1 MVTRRTPLTTALDRH
16 FEKEYFQQPTALPS
30 APSRESY
37 DHSQTTQA
45 RSLSLYTRN
54 IWSTMAENYI
64 VSARKYRPDSF
75 QSIVG
80 QGAMASTLR
89 TAVLQGRLAHAYL
102 FCGPRGVG
110 KTTAARVLAKTI
122 NCMHLSPEGEACNEC
137 ESCRAFNEGRSFNI
151 FELDA
156 ASNNSVEDIRQLTEQ
171 VGMPPALGKY
181 KVYIIDEVHMLSV
194 TAFNAFLKTLEEPPS
209 YAIFILATTEKHKI
223 LPTIL
228 SRCQIYDFKRITV
241 QDITHHLQYVATS
254 EGIEADE
261 TALGLIAE
269 KADGGMRD
277 ALSMFDRIS
286 SFAGGKITYEHAL
299 ESLNVLDYAY
309 FIRAFDLLLAG
320 DYRSLLL
327 LLDELLGKGFEG
339 QTILSGL
346 AAFARDLLVV
356 QHPGTSSL
364 LEKPERV
371 TAEYVALASRCTAP
385 QLFAAIRALVQA
397 DQQYRGATNK
407 RLLIELTLLGLVPVF
422 HSEGELTPTPSSSPK
437 PAVASTPTA
446 SKVATQA
453 SPAPSPQPTSA
464 PSAQPVPQ
472 PQPTPPTP
480 PPPAPTPSPQPPI
493 TPPPTN
499 HSTGQPRQLF
509 GRRRSAQEGTNG
521 AQQREVSET
530 KEESEPFSEQDL
542 QRAYVRFVEQE
553 LSSEQVI
560 CRNILHAELPA
571 LTGEREAE
579 LALPPGNAIRD
590 AVEAVQPQL
599 LTFLRRT
606 LRNSHLTLTLRE
618 KNKREQALIALTPE
632 DRMKKLIEI
641 NPEVQRL
648 KDELQLRLS

>member
-1 MVTRRTPLTTALDRH
+1 
-16 FEKEYFQQPTALPS
+16 
-30 APSRESY
+30 
-37 DHSQTTQA
+37 
-45 RSLSLYTRN
+45 
-54 IWSTMAENYI
+54 MADNYI

-89 TAVLQGRLAHAYL
+89 TAVQQGRLAHAYL

-122 NCMHLSPEGEACNEC
+122 NCQSLTAEGEACNEC

-171 VGMPPALGKY
+171 VTMPPALGKY

-241 QDITHHLQYVATS
+241 GDITHHLQYVAQS
-254 EGIEADE
+254 EGIVADE
-261 TALGLIAE
+261 AALGLIAE

-277 ALSMFDRIS
+277 ALSMFDRIA
-286 SFAGGKITYEHAL
+286 SFAGGQITYEHAL
-299 ESLNVLDYAY
+299 ESLNVLDYSY
-309 FIRAFDLLLAG
+309 FIRTFDDLLTG

-339 QTILSGL
+339 QTILAGL

-356 QHPGTSSL
+356 QHPGTSVL

-371 TAEYVALASRCTAP
+371 TQAYEALAARCTPA

-397 DQQYRGATNK
+397 DQQYRQATNK
-407 RLLIELTLLGLVPVF
+407 RLLIELTLLGLVSTF
-422 HSEGELTPTPSSSPK
+422 HSTGELAAPAPSTAPAGQTQAGATAQTASP
-437 PAVASTPTA
+437 PQASTT
-446 SKVATQA
+446 
-453 SPAPSPQPTSA
+453 PAPSPAPTAQPTPTVQPSSPTPASSTPA
-464 PSAQPVPQ
+464 PVAQPTVPQ
-472 PQPTPPTP
+472 PQPVVTPEPVATP
-480 PPPAPTPSPQPPI
+480 QPAPTPQPVANAPSSEQAAG
-493 TPPPTN
+493 TR
-499 HSTGQPRQLF
+499 RQLF
-509 GRRRSAQEGTNG
+509 GRRRGSSSDTADSEGGT
-521 AQQREVSET
+521 ASPA
-530 KEESEPFSEQDL
+530 EEEHEPFTEEEL

-553 LSSEQVI
+553 LSSEQII
-560 CRNILHAELPA
+560 CRNILHAELPS
-571 LTGEREAE
+571 LQTEGQAE
-579 LALPPGNAIRD
+579 LALPPGNAIRET
-590 AVEAVQPQL
+590 VEAVLPQL
-599 LTFLRRT
+599 QSFLRST
-606 LRNSHLTLTLRE
+606 LHNTQLVLSLRE
-618 KNKREQALIALTPE
+618 KSSEEQSRLALTPE
-632 DRMKKLIEI
+632 DRLKKLIEI
-641 NPEVQRL
+641 NPDVQQL
-648 KDELQLRLS
+648 KERLQLRLS

>member
-1 MVTRRTPLTTALDRH
+1 
-16 FEKEYFQQPTALPS
+16 
-30 APSRESY
+30 
-37 DHSQTTQA
+37 
-45 RSLSLYTRN
+45 
-54 IWSTMAENYI
+54 MADNYI

-89 TAVLQGRLAHAYL
+89 TAVQQGRLAHAYL

-122 NCMHLSPEGEACNEC
+122 NCQSLTAEGEACNEC

-171 VGMPPALGKY
+171 VTMPPALGKY

-241 QDITHHLQYVATS
+241 GDITHHLQYVAQS
-254 EGIEADE
+254 EGIVADE
-261 TALGLIAE
+261 AALGLIAE

-277 ALSMFDRIS
+277 ALSMFDRIA
-286 SFAGGKITYEHAL
+286 SFAGGQITYEHAL
-299 ESLNVLDYAY
+299 ESLNVLDYSY
-309 FIRAFDLLLAG
+309 FIRTFDDLLTG

-339 QTILSGL
+339 QTILAGL

-356 QHPGTSSL
+356 QHPGTSVL

-371 TAEYVALASRCTAP
+371 TQAYEALAARCTPA

-397 DQQYRGATNK
+397 DQQYRQATNK
-407 RLLIELTLLGLVPVF
+407 RLLIELTLLGLVSTF
-422 HSEGELTPTPSSSPK
+422 HSTGELAAPAPSTAPAGQSQAGATAQTASP
-437 PAVASTPTA
+437 PQASTT
-446 SKVATQA
+446 
-453 SPAPSPQPTSA
+453 PAPSPAPTA
-464 PSAQPVPQ
+464 QTTPTAQPSSPTPASSTPAPVAEPTVPQ
-472 PQPTPPTP
+472 PQPVVTPEPVATP
-480 PPPAPTPSPQPPI
+480 QPAPTPQPVANAP
-493 TPPPTN
+493 
-499 HSTGQPRQLF
+499 SSEQAAGARRQLF
-509 GRRRSAQEGTNG
+509 GRRRGSSSGTADSEGGT
-521 AQQREVSET
+521 ASPA
-530 KEESEPFSEQDL
+530 EEEHEPFTEEEL

-553 LSSEQVI
+553 LSSEQII
-560 CRNILHAELPA
+560 CRNILHAELPSLQA
-571 LTGEREAE
+571 EGQAE
-579 LALPPGNAIRD
+579 LALPPGNAIRET
-590 AVEAVQPQL
+590 VEAVLPQL
-599 LTFLRRT
+599 QSFLRST
-606 LRNSHLTLTLRE
+606 LHNTQLVLSLRE
-618 KNKREQALIALTPE
+618 KSSEEQSRLALTPE
-632 DRMKKLIEI
+632 DRLKKLIEI
-641 NPEVQRL
+641 NPDVQQL
-648 KDELQLRLS
+648 KERLQLRLS

>member
-1 MVTRRTPLTTALDRH
+1 
-16 FEKEYFQQPTALPS
+16 
-30 APSRESY
+30 
-37 DHSQTTQA
+37 
-45 RSLSLYTRN
+45 
-54 IWSTMAENYI
+54 MADNYI

-89 TAVLQGRLAHAYL
+89 TAVQQGRLAHAYL

-122 NCMHLSPEGEACNEC
+122 NCQSLTAEGEACNEC

-171 VGMPPALGKY
+171 VTMPPALGKY

-241 QDITHHLQYVATS
+241 GDITHHLQYVAQS
-254 EGIEADE
+254 EGIVADE
-261 TALGLIAE
+261 AALGLIAE

-277 ALSMFDRIS
+277 ALSMFDRIA
-286 SFAGGKITYEHAL
+286 SFAGGQITYEHAL
-299 ESLNVLDYAY
+299 ESLNVLDYSY
-309 FIRAFDLLLAG
+309 FIRTFDDLLTG

-339 QTILSGL
+339 QTILAGL

-356 QHPGTSSL
+356 QHPGTSVL

-371 TAEYVALASRCTAP
+371 TQAYEALAARCTPA

-397 DQQYRGATNK
+397 DQQYRQATNK
-407 RLLIELTLLGLVPVF
+407 RLLIELTLLGLVSTF
-422 HSEGELTPTPSSSPK
+422 HTTGELAAPAPSTAPAGQTQAGATAQTASPPQASTTPA
-437 PAVASTPTA
+437 PAPTPTA
-446 SKVATQA
+446 QTTPTAQPSSPTPA
-453 SPAPSPQPTSA
+453 SSTPAPVAQPT
-464 PSAQPVPQ
+464 VPQ
-472 PQPTPPTP
+472 PQPVVTPEPVAP
-480 PPPAPTPSPQPPI
+480 PQPAPTPQPVANAP
-493 TPPPTN
+493 
-499 HSTGQPRQLF
+499 SSEQAAGARRQLF
-509 GRRRSAQEGTNG
+509 GRRRGSSSDTDDSEGGT
-521 AQQREVSET
+521 ASPA
-530 KEESEPFSEQDL
+530 EEEHEPFTEEEL

-553 LSSEQVI
+553 LSSEQII
-560 CRNILHAELPA
+560 CRNILHAELPS
-571 LTGEREAE
+571 LQTEGQAE
-579 LALPPGNAIRD
+579 LALPPGNAIRET
-590 AVEAVQPQL
+590 VEAVLPQL
-599 LTFLRRT
+599 QSFLRST
-606 LRNSHLTLTLRE
+606 LHNTQLVLSLRE
-618 KNKREQALIALTPE
+618 KSSEEQSRLALTPE
-632 DRMKKLIEI
+632 DRLKKLIEI
-641 NPEVQRL
+641 NPDVQQL
-648 KDELQLRLS
+648 KERLQLRLS

>member
-1 MVTRRTPLTTALDRH
+1 
-16 FEKEYFQQPTALPS
+16 
-30 APSRESY
+30 
-37 DHSQTTQA
+37 
-45 RSLSLYTRN
+45 
-54 IWSTMAENYI
+54 MADNYI

-89 TAVLQGRLAHAYL
+89 TAVQQGRLAHAYL

-122 NCMHLSPEGEACNEC
+122 NCQSLTAEGEACNEC

-171 VGMPPALGKY
+171 VTMPPALGKY

-241 QDITHHLQYVATS
+241 GDITHHLQYVAQS
-254 EGIEADE
+254 EGIVADE
-261 TALGLIAE
+261 AALGLIAE

-277 ALSMFDRIS
+277 ALSMFDRIA
-286 SFAGGKITYEHAL
+286 SFAGGQITYEHAL
-299 ESLNVLDYAY
+299 ESLNVLDYSY
-309 FIRAFDLLLAG
+309 FIRTFDDLLTG

-339 QTILSGL
+339 QTILAGL

-356 QHPGTSSL
+356 QHPGTSVL

-371 TAEYVALASRCTAP
+371 TQAYEALAARCTPA

-397 DQQYRGATNK
+397 DQQYRQATNK
-407 RLLIELTLLGLVPVF
+407 RLLIELTLLGLVSTF
-422 HSEGELTPTPSSSPK
+422 HTTGELAAPAPSTAPAGQTQAGATAQTASP
-437 PAVASTPTA
+437 PQASTT
-446 SKVATQA
+446 
-453 SPAPSPQPTSA
+453 PAPSPAPTAQTTPTAQPSSPTPASSTPAPVAQPT
-464 PSAQPVPQ
+464 VPQ
-472 PQPTPPTP
+472 PQPVVTPEPVVP
-480 PPPAPTPSPQPPI
+480 PQPAPTPQPVANAP
-493 TPPPTN
+493 
-499 HSTGQPRQLF
+499 SSEQAAGARRQLF
-509 GRRRSAQEGTNG
+509 GRRRGSSSDTADSEGGT
-521 AQQREVSET
+521 ASPA
-530 KEESEPFSEQDL
+530 EEEHEPFTEEEL

-553 LSSEQVI
+553 LSSEQII
-560 CRNILHAELPA
+560 CRNILHAELPS
-571 LTGEREAE
+571 LQTEGQAE
-579 LALPPGNAIRD
+579 LALPPGNAIRET
-590 AVEAVQPQL
+590 VEAVLPQL
-599 LTFLRRT
+599 QSFLRST
-606 LRNSHLTLTLRE
+606 LHNTQLVLSLRE
-618 KNKREQALIALTPE
+618 KSSEEQSRLALTPE
-632 DRMKKLIEI
+632 DRLKKLIEI
-641 NPEVQRL
+641 NPDVQQL
-648 KDELQLRLS
+648 KERLQLRLS

>member
-1 MVTRRTPLTTALDRH
+1 
-16 FEKEYFQQPTALPS
+16 
-30 APSRESY
+30 
-37 DHSQTTQA
+37 
-45 RSLSLYTRN
+45 
-54 IWSTMAENYI
+54 MADNYI

-89 TAVLQGRLAHAYL
+89 TAVQQGRLAHAYL

-122 NCMHLSPEGEACNEC
+122 NCQSLTAEGEACNEC

-171 VGMPPALGKY
+171 VTMPPALGKY

-241 QDITHHLQYVATS
+241 GDITHHLQYVAQS
-254 EGIEADE
+254 EGIVADE
-261 TALGLIAE
+261 AALGLIAE

-277 ALSMFDRIS
+277 ALSMFDRIA
-286 SFAGGKITYEHAL
+286 SFAGGQITYEHAL
-299 ESLNVLDYAY
+299 ESLNVLDYSY
-309 FIRAFDLLLAG
+309 FIRTFDDLLTG

-339 QTILSGL
+339 QTILAGL

-356 QHPGTSSL
+356 QHPGTSVL

-371 TAEYVALASRCTAP
+371 TQAYEALAARCTPA

-397 DQQYRGATNK
+397 DQQYRQATNK
-407 RLLIELTLLGLVPVF
+407 RLLIELTLLGLVSTF
-422 HSEGELTPTPSSSPK
+422 HTTGELAAPTPSTAPAGQTQAGATAQTASPPQASTT
-437 PAVASTPTA
+437 PAPSVAPTAQTTPTA
-446 SKVATQA
+446 QPSSPTPA
-453 SPAPSPQPTSA
+453 SSTPAPVAQPT
-464 PSAQPVPQ
+464 VPQ
-472 PQPTPPTP
+472 PQPVVTPEPVATP
-480 PPPAPTPSPQPPI
+480 QPAPTPQPVANAPSSEQAAG
-493 TPPPTN
+493 TR
-499 HSTGQPRQLF
+499 RQLF
-509 GRRRSAQEGTNG
+509 GRRRGSSSDTADSEGGT
-521 AQQREVSET
+521 ASPA
-530 KEESEPFSEQDL
+530 EEEHEPFTEEEL

-553 LSSEQVI
+553 LSSEQII
-560 CRNILHAELPA
+560 CRNILHAELPSLQA
-571 LTGEREAE
+571 EGQAE
-579 LALPPGNAIRD
+579 LALPPGNAIRET
-590 AVEAVQPQL
+590 VEAVLPQL
-599 LTFLRRT
+599 QSFLRST
-606 LRNSHLTLTLRE
+606 LHNTQLVLSLRE
-618 KNKREQALIALTPE
+618 KSSEEQSRLALTPE
-632 DRMKKLIEI
+632 DRLKKLIEI
-641 NPEVQRL
+641 NPDVQQL
-648 KDELQLRLS
+648 KERLQLRLS

>member
-1 MVTRRTPLTTALDRH
+1 
-16 FEKEYFQQPTALPS
+16 
-30 APSRESY
+30 
-37 DHSQTTQA
+37 
-45 RSLSLYTRN
+45 
-54 IWSTMAENYI
+54 MADNYI

-89 TAVLQGRLAHAYL
+89 TAVQQGRLAHAYL

-122 NCMHLSPEGEACNEC
+122 NCLNLTSEGEACNEC

-171 VGMPPALGKY
+171 VTMPPALGKY

-241 QDITHHLQYVATS
+241 GDITHHLQYVAQS
-254 EGIEADE
+254 EGIVADE
-261 TALGLIAE
+261 AALGLIAE

-277 ALSMFDRIS
+277 ALSMFDRIA
-286 SFAGGKITYEHAL
+286 SFAGGQITYEHAL
-299 ESLNVLDYAY
+299 ESLNVLDYSY
-309 FIRAFDLLLAG
+309 FIRTFDHLLTG

-339 QTILSGL
+339 QTILAGL

-356 QHPGTSSL
+356 QHPGTSVL

-371 TAEYVALASRCTAP
+371 TQAYEALATRCTPA

-397 DQQYRGATNK
+397 DQQYRQATNK
-407 RLLIELTLLGLVPVF
+407 RLLIELTLLGLVSTF
-422 HSEGELTPTPSSSPK
+422 HTAGELATPPPSTASPAQPQAGASAQATPSPQASPTPTPTTA
-437 PAVASTPTA
+437 PAP
-446 SKVATQA
+446 QPA
-453 SPAPSPQPTSA
+453 SPTQPTSA
-464 PSAQPVPQ
+464 PSPTPAPQPVAS
-472 PQPTPPTP
+472 PQPTPQPV
-480 PPPAPTPSPQPPI
+480 ASPQPVAQPAPQPVASPQPAPQPI
-493 TPPPTN
+493 AQPVTSTP
-499 HSTGQPRQLF
+499 SSEQATGGRRQLF
-509 GRRRSAQEGTNG
+509 GRRRTGTG
-521 AQQREVSET
+521 EASEAGQSESPV
-530 KEESEPFSEQDL
+530 EEEHEPFTEEEL

-553 LSSEQVI
+553 LSSEQII
-560 CRNILHAELPA
+560 CRNILHAELPT
-571 LTGEREAE
+571 LQTEGQAE
-579 LALPPGNAIRD
+579 LALPPGNAIRET
-590 AVEAVQPQL
+590 VEAVLPQL
-599 LTFLRRT
+599 QSFLRRT
-606 LRNSHLTLTLRE
+606 LHNTRLVLSLRE
-618 KNKREQALIALTPE
+618 KSTEEQSRLALTPE
-632 DRMKKLIEI
+632 DRLKKLIEI
-641 NPEVQRL
+641 NPDVQQL
-648 KDELQLRLS
+648 KEQLQLRLS

>member
-1 MVTRRTPLTTALDRH
+1 
-16 FEKEYFQQPTALPS
+16 
-30 APSRESY
+30 
-37 DHSQTTQA
+37 
-45 RSLSLYTRN
+45 
-54 IWSTMAENYI
+54 MADNYI

-89 TAVLQGRLAHAYL
+89 TAVQQGRLAHAYL

-122 NCMHLSPEGEACNEC
+122 NCQSLTAEGEACNEC

-171 VGMPPALGKY
+171 VTMPPALGKY

-241 QDITHHLQYVATS
+241 GDITHHLQYVAQS
-254 EGIEADE
+254 EGIVADE
-261 TALGLIAE
+261 AALGLIAE

-277 ALSMFDRIS
+277 ALSMFDRIA
-286 SFAGGKITYEHAL
+286 SFAGGQITYEHAL
-299 ESLNVLDYAY
+299 ESLNVLDYSY
-309 FIRAFDLLLAG
+309 FIRTFDDLLTG

-339 QTILSGL
+339 QTILAGL

-356 QHPGTSSL
+356 QHPGTSVL

-371 TAEYVALASRCTAP
+371 TQAYEALAARCTPA

-397 DQQYRGATNK
+397 DQQYRQATNK
-407 RLLIELTLLGLVPVF
+407 RLLIELTLLGLVSTF
-422 HSEGELTPTPSSSPK
+422 HTAGELATPPPSTASPVQPQAGASAQATPS
-437 PAVASTPTA
+437 
-446 SKVATQA
+446 TQA
-453 SPAPSPQPTSA
+453 SPPPTPTTA
-464 PSAQPVPQ
+464 PQ
-472 PQPTPPTP
+472 PQPASPPQPASAPSPTP
-480 PPPAPTPSPQPPI
+480 APQPVASPQPVAQPMTS
-493 TPPPTN
+493 TP
-499 HSTGQPRQLF
+499 SSEQAAGGRRQLF
-509 GRRRSAQEGTNG
+509 GRRRTG
-521 AQQREVSET
+521 AGEASEAGQSESPA
-530 KEESEPFSEQDL
+530 EEEHEPFTEEEL

-553 LSSEQVI
+553 LSSEQII
-560 CRNILHAELPA
+560 CRNILHAELPS
-571 LTGEREAE
+571 LQTEGQAE
-579 LALPPGNAIRD
+579 LALPPGNAIRET
-590 AVEAVQPQL
+590 VEAVLPQL
-599 LTFLRRT
+599 QSFLRST
-606 LRNSHLTLTLRE
+606 LHNTQLVLSLRE
-618 KNKREQALIALTPE
+618 KSSEEQSRLALTPE
-632 DRMKKLIEI
+632 DRLKKLIEI
-641 NPEVQRL
+641 NPDVQQL
-648 KDELQLRLS
+648 KERLQLRLS

>member
-1 MVTRRTPLTTALDRH
+1 
-16 FEKEYFQQPTALPS
+16 
-30 APSRESY
+30 
-37 DHSQTTQA
+37 
-45 RSLSLYTRN
+45 
-54 IWSTMAENYI
+54 MADNYI

-89 TAVLQGRLAHAYL
+89 TAVQQGRLAHAYL

-122 NCMHLSPEGEACNEC
+122 NCQSLTAEGEACNEC

-171 VGMPPALGKY
+171 VTMPPALGKY

-241 QDITHHLQYVATS
+241 GDITHHLQYVAQS
-254 EGIEADE
+254 EGIVADE
-261 TALGLIAE
+261 AALGLIAE

-277 ALSMFDRIS
+277 ALSMFDRIA
-286 SFAGGKITYEHAL
+286 SFAGGQITYEHAL
-299 ESLNVLDYAY
+299 ESLNVLDYSY
-309 FIRAFDLLLAG
+309 FIRTFDDLLTG

-339 QTILSGL
+339 QTILAGL

-356 QHPGTSSL
+356 QHPGTSVL

-371 TAEYVALASRCTAP
+371 TQAYEALAVRCTPA

-397 DQQYRGATNK
+397 DQQYRQATNK
-407 RLLIELTLLGLVPVF
+407 RLLIELTLLGLVSTF
-422 HSEGELTPTPSSSPK
+422 HTTGELAAPAPSTAPAGQTQAGATAQTASP
-437 PAVASTPTA
+437 PQASTA
-446 SKVATQA
+446 
-453 SPAPSPQPTSA
+453 PAPSPVPTAQPT
-464 PSAQPVPQ
+464 PTAQPSSPTPASSTPAPVAEPTVPQ
-472 PQPTPPTP
+472 PQPVVTPEPVATP
-480 PPPAPTPSPQPPI
+480 QPAPTPQPVAN
-493 TPPPTN
+493 TP
-499 HSTGQPRQLF
+499 SSEQAAGARRQLF
-509 GRRRSAQEGTNG
+509 GRRRGSSSDTADSEGGT
-521 AQQREVSET
+521 ASPA
-530 KEESEPFSEQDL
+530 EEEHEPFTEEEL

-553 LSSEQVI
+553 LSSEQII
-560 CRNILHAELPA
+560 CRNILHAELPS
-571 LTGEREAE
+571 LQTEGQAE
-579 LALPPGNAIRD
+579 LALPPGNAIRET
-590 AVEAVQPQL
+590 VEAVLPQL
-599 LTFLRRT
+599 QSFLRST
-606 LRNSHLTLTLRE
+606 LHNTQLVLSLRE
-618 KNKREQALIALTPE
+618 KSSEEQSRLALTPE
-632 DRMKKLIEI
+632 DRLKKLIEI
-641 NPEVQRL
+641 NPYVQQL
-648 KDELQLRLS
+648 KERLQLRLS

>member
-1 MVTRRTPLTTALDRH
+1 
-16 FEKEYFQQPTALPS
+16 
-30 APSRESY
+30 
-37 DHSQTTQA
+37 
-45 RSLSLYTRN
+45 
-54 IWSTMAENYI
+54 MADNYI

-89 TAVLQGRLAHAYL
+89 TAVQQGRLAHAYL

-122 NCMHLSPEGEACNEC
+122 NCQSLTAEGEACNEC

-171 VGMPPALGKY
+171 VTMPPALGKY

-241 QDITHHLQYVATS
+241 GDITHHLQYVAQS
-254 EGIEADE
+254 EGIVADE
-261 TALGLIAE
+261 AALGLIAE

-277 ALSMFDRIS
+277 ALSMFDRIA
-286 SFAGGKITYEHAL
+286 SFAGGQITYEHAL
-299 ESLNVLDYAY
+299 ESLNVLDYSY
-309 FIRAFDLLLAG
+309 FIRTFDDLLTG

-339 QTILSGL
+339 QTILAGL

-356 QHPGTSSL
+356 QHPGTSVL

-371 TAEYVALASRCTAP
+371 TQAYEALAARCTPA

-397 DQQYRGATNK
+397 DQQYRQATNK
-407 RLLIELTLLGLVPVF
+407 RLLIELTLLGLVSTF
-422 HSEGELTPTPSSSPK
+422 HTTGELAAPAPSTAPAGQTQAGATAQTASP
-437 PAVASTPTA
+437 PQASTA
-446 SKVATQA
+446 
-453 SPAPSPQPTSA
+453 PAPSPAPTAQPTRT
-464 PSAQPVPQ
+464 AQPSSPTPAGSTPAPVAEPTVPQ
-472 PQPTPPTP
+472 PQPIVTPEPVAP
-480 PPPAPTPSPQPPI
+480 PQPAPTPQPVANASSSEQAAG
-493 TPPPTN
+493 TR
-499 HSTGQPRQLF
+499 RQLF
-509 GRRRSAQEGTNG
+509 GRRRGSSSDTADSEGGTTSP
-521 AQQREVSET
+521 A
-530 KEESEPFSEQDL
+530 EEEHEPFTEEEL

-553 LSSEQVI
+553 LSSEQII
-560 CRNILHAELPA
+560 CRNILHAELPT
-571 LTGEREAE
+571 LQTEGQAE
-579 LALPPGNAIRD
+579 LALPPGNAIRET
-590 AVEAVQPQL
+590 VEAVLPQL
-599 LTFLRRT
+599 QSFLRST
-606 LRNSHLTLTLRE
+606 LHNTQLVLSLRE
-618 KNKREQALIALTPE
+618 KSSEEQSRLALTPE
-632 DRMKKLIEI
+632 DRLKKLIEI
-641 NPEVQRL
+641 NPDVQQL
-648 KDELQLRLS
+648 KERLQLRLS

>member
-1 MVTRRTPLTTALDRH
+1 
-16 FEKEYFQQPTALPS
+16 
-30 APSRESY
+30 
-37 DHSQTTQA
+37 
-45 RSLSLYTRN
+45 
-54 IWSTMAENYI
+54 MADNYI

-89 TAVLQGRLAHAYL
+89 TAVQQGRLAHAYL

-122 NCMHLSPEGEACNEC
+122 NCLNLTPEGEACNEC

-171 VGMPPALGKY
+171 VTMPPALGKY

-241 QDITHHLQYVATS
+241 GDITHHLQYVAQS
-254 EGIEADE
+254 EGIVADE
-261 TALGLIAE
+261 ATLGLIAE

-277 ALSMFDRIS
+277 ALSMFDRIA
-286 SFAGGKITYEHAL
+286 SFAGGQITYEHAL
-299 ESLNVLDYAY
+299 ESLNVLDYSY
-309 FIRAFDLLLAG
+309 FIRTFDHLLTG

-339 QTILSGL
+339 QTILAGL

-356 QHPGTSSL
+356 QHPGTSVL

-371 TAEYVALASRCTAP
+371 TQAYEALATRCTPA

-397 DQQYRGATNK
+397 DQQYRQATNK
-407 RLLIELTLLGLVPVF
+407 RLLIELTLLGLVSTF
-422 HSEGELTPTPSSSPK
+422 HTAGELATPPPSTASPVQPQAGASAQATPS
-437 PAVASTPTA
+437 
-446 SKVATQA
+446 TQA
-453 SPAPSPQPTSA
+453 SPTPTPTTAPQPQPASPPQPTSA
-464 PSAQPVPQ
+464 PSPTPAPQPIASPQPVAQPV
-472 PQPTPPTP
+472 TS
-480 PPPAPTPSPQPPI
+480 APSSEQAA
-493 TPPPTN
+493 
-499 HSTGQPRQLF
+499 GGRRQLF
-509 GRRRSAQEGTNG
+509 GRRRTG
-521 AQQREVSET
+521 AGEASEAGQSESPA
-530 KEESEPFSEQDL
+530 EEEHEPFTEEEL

-553 LSSEQVI
+553 LSSEQII
-560 CRNILHAELPA
+560 CRNILHAELPT
-571 LTGEREAE
+571 LQTEGQAE
-579 LALPPGNAIRD
+579 LALPPGNAIRET
-590 AVEAVQPQL
+590 VEAVLPQL
-599 LTFLRRT
+599 QSFLRRT
-606 LRNSHLTLTLRE
+606 LHNTLLVLSLRE
-618 KNKREQALIALTPE
+618 KSTEEQSRLALTPE
-632 DRMKKLIEI
+632 DRLKKLIEI
-641 NPEVQRL
+641 NPDVQQL
-648 KDELQLRLS
+648 KEQLQLRLS

>member
-1 MVTRRTPLTTALDRH
+1 
-16 FEKEYFQQPTALPS
+16 
-30 APSRESY
+30 
-37 DHSQTTQA
+37 
-45 RSLSLYTRN
+45 
-54 IWSTMAENYI
+54 MADNYI

-89 TAVLQGRLAHAYL
+89 TAVQQGRLAHAYL

-122 NCMHLSPEGEACNEC
+122 NCQSLTAEGEACNEC

-171 VGMPPALGKY
+171 VTMPPALGKY

-241 QDITHHLQYVATS
+241 GDITHHLQYVAQS
-254 EGIEADE
+254 EGIVADE
-261 TALGLIAE
+261 AALGLIAE

-277 ALSMFDRIS
+277 ALSMFDRIA
-286 SFAGGKITYEHAL
+286 SFAGGQITYEHAL
-299 ESLNVLDYAY
+299 ESLNVLDYSY
-309 FIRAFDLLLAG
+309 FIRTFDDLLTG

-339 QTILSGL
+339 QTILAGL

-356 QHPGTSSL
+356 QHPGTSVL

-371 TAEYVALASRCTAP
+371 TQAYEALAARCTPA

-397 DQQYRGATNK
+397 DQQYRQATNK
-407 RLLIELTLLGLVPVF
+407 RLLIELTLLGLVSTF
-422 HSEGELTPTPSSSPK
+422 HTTGELAAPAPSTAPAGQTQAGATAQTASP
-437 PAVASTPTA
+437 PQASTA
-446 SKVATQA
+446 
-453 SPAPSPQPTSA
+453 PAPSPVPTAQPT
-464 PSAQPVPQ
+464 PTAQPSSPTPASSTPAPVAEPTVPQ
-472 PQPTPPTP
+472 PQPVVTPEPVATP
-480 PPPAPTPSPQPPI
+480 QPAPTPQPVAN
-493 TPPPTN
+493 TP
-499 HSTGQPRQLF
+499 SSEQAAGARRQLF
-509 GRRRSAQEGTNG
+509 GRRRGSSSDTADSEGGT
-521 AQQREVSET
+521 ASPA
-530 KEESEPFSEQDL
+530 EEEHEPFTEEEL

-553 LSSEQVI
+553 LSSEQII
-560 CRNILHAELPA
+560 CRNILHAELPS
-571 LTGEREAE
+571 LQTEGQAE
-579 LALPPGNAIRD
+579 LALPPGNAIRET
-590 AVEAVQPQL
+590 VEAVLPQL
-599 LTFLRRT
+599 QSFLRST
-606 LRNSHLTLTLRE
+606 LHNTQLVLSLRE
-618 KNKREQALIALTPE
+618 KSSEEQSRLALTPE
-632 DRMKKLIEI
+632 DRLKKLIEI
-641 NPEVQRL
+641 NPDVQQL
-648 KDELQLRLS
+648 KERLQLRLS

>member
-1 MVTRRTPLTTALDRH
+1 
-16 FEKEYFQQPTALPS
+16 
-30 APSRESY
+30 
-37 DHSQTTQA
+37 
-45 RSLSLYTRN
+45 
-54 IWSTMAENYI
+54 MADNYI

-89 TAVLQGRLAHAYL
+89 TAVQQGRLAHAYL

-122 NCMHLSPEGEACNEC
+122 NCQSLTAEGEACNEC

-171 VGMPPALGKY
+171 VTMPPALGKY

-241 QDITHHLQYVATS
+241 GDITHHLQYVAQS
-254 EGIEADE
+254 EGIVADE
-261 TALGLIAE
+261 AALGLIAE

-277 ALSMFDRIS
+277 ALSMFDRIA
-286 SFAGGKITYEHAL
+286 SFAGGQITYEHAL
-299 ESLNVLDYAY
+299 ESLNVLDYSY
-309 FIRAFDLLLAG
+309 FIRTFDDLLTG

-339 QTILSGL
+339 QTILAGL

-356 QHPGTSSL
+356 QHPGTSVL

-371 TAEYVALASRCTAP
+371 TQAYKALAARCTPA

-397 DQQYRGATNK
+397 DQQYRQATNK
-407 RLLIELTLLGLVPVF
+407 RLLIELTLLGLVSTF
-422 HSEGELTPTPSSSPK
+422 HTTGELAAPAPSTAPAGQTQAGATAQTASP
-437 PAVASTPTA
+437 PQASTT
-446 SKVATQA
+446 
-453 SPAPSPQPTSA
+453 PAPSPAPTAQPT
-464 PSAQPVPQ
+464 PTAQPSSSTPASSTPAPVAEPTVPQ
-472 PQPTPPTP
+472 PQPVVTPEPVATP
-480 PPPAPTPSPQPPI
+480 QPAPTPQPVANAP
-493 TPPPTN
+493 
-499 HSTGQPRQLF
+499 SSEQVAGARRQLF
-509 GRRRSAQEGTNG
+509 GRRRGSSSDTADSEGGT
-521 AQQREVSET
+521 ASPA
-530 KEESEPFSEQDL
+530 EEEHEPFTEEEL

-553 LSSEQVI
+553 LSSEQII
-560 CRNILHAELPA
+560 CRNILHAELPS
-571 LTGEREAE
+571 LQTEGQAE
-579 LALPPGNAIRD
+579 LALPPGNAIRET
-590 AVEAVQPQL
+590 VEAVLPQL
-599 LTFLRRT
+599 QSFLRST
-606 LRNSHLTLTLRE
+606 LHNTQLVLSLRE
-618 KNKREQALIALTPE
+618 KSSEEQSRLALTPE
-632 DRMKKLIEI
+632 DRLKKLIEI
-641 NPEVQRL
+641 NPDVQQL
-648 KDELQLRLS
+648 KERLQLRLS

>member
-1 MVTRRTPLTTALDRH
+1 
-16 FEKEYFQQPTALPS
+16 
-30 APSRESY
+30 
-37 DHSQTTQA
+37 
-45 RSLSLYTRN
+45 
-54 IWSTMAENYI
+54 MADNYI

-89 TAVLQGRLAHAYL
+89 TAVQQGRLAHAYL

-122 NCMHLSPEGEACNEC
+122 NCQSLTAEGEACNEC

-171 VGMPPALGKY
+171 VTMPPALGKY

-241 QDITHHLQYVATS
+241 GDITHHLQYVAQS
-254 EGIEADE
+254 EGIVADE
-261 TALGLIAE
+261 AALGLIAE

-277 ALSMFDRIS
+277 ALSMFDRIA
-286 SFAGGKITYEHAL
+286 SFAGGQITYEHAL
-299 ESLNVLDYAY
+299 ESLNVLDYSY
-309 FIRAFDLLLAG
+309 FIRTFDDLLTG

-339 QTILSGL
+339 QTILAGL

-356 QHPGTSSL
+356 QHPGTSVL

-371 TAEYVALASRCTAP
+371 TQAYEALAARCTPA

-397 DQQYRGATNK
+397 DQQYRQATNK
-407 RLLIELTLLGLVPVF
+407 RLLIELTLLGLVSTF
-422 HSEGELTPTPSSSPK
+422 HTTGELAAPAPSTAPAGQTQAGATAQTASP
-437 PAVASTPTA
+437 PQASTT
-446 SKVATQA
+446 
-453 SPAPSPQPTSA
+453 PAPSPAPTAQPT
-464 PSAQPVPQ
+464 PTAQPSSPTPAGSTPAPVAEPTVPQ
-472 PQPTPPTP
+472 PQPVVTPEPVASP
-480 PPPAPTPSPQPPI
+480 QPAPTPQPVA
-493 TPPPTN
+493 N
-499 HSTGQPRQLF
+499 ASSSEQAAGARRQLF
-509 GRRRSAQEGTNG
+509 GRRRGSSSDTADSEGGT
-521 AQQREVSET
+521 ASPA
-530 KEESEPFSEQDL
+530 EEEHEPFTEEEL

-553 LSSEQVI
+553 LSSEQII
-560 CRNILHAELPA
+560 CRNILHAELPS
-571 LTGEREAE
+571 LQTEGQAE
-579 LALPPGNAIRD
+579 LALPPGNAIRET
-590 AVEAVQPQL
+590 VEAVLPQL
-599 LTFLRRT
+599 QSFLRST
-606 LRNSHLTLTLRE
+606 LHNTQLVLSLRE
-618 KNKREQALIALTPE
+618 KSSEEQSRLALTPE
-632 DRMKKLIEI
+632 DRLKKLIEI
-641 NPEVQRL
+641 NPDVQQL
-648 KDELQLRLS
+648 KDRLQLRLS

>member
-1 MVTRRTPLTTALDRH
+1 
-16 FEKEYFQQPTALPS
+16 
-30 APSRESY
+30 
-37 DHSQTTQA
+37 
-45 RSLSLYTRN
+45 
-54 IWSTMAENYI
+54 MADNYI

-89 TAVLQGRLAHAYL
+89 TAVQQGRLAHAYL

-122 NCMHLSPEGEACNEC
+122 NCLNLTPEGEACNEC

-171 VGMPPALGKY
+171 VTMPPALGKY

-241 QDITHHLQYVATS
+241 GDITHHLQYVAQS
-254 EGIEADE
+254 EGIVADE
-261 TALGLIAE
+261 AALGLIAE

-277 ALSMFDRIS
+277 ALSMFDRIA
-286 SFAGGKITYEHAL
+286 SFAGGQITYEHAL
-299 ESLNVLDYAY
+299 ESLNVLDYSY
-309 FIRAFDLLLAG
+309 FIRTFDDLLTG

-339 QTILSGL
+339 QTILAGL

-356 QHPGTSSL
+356 QHPGTSVL

-371 TAEYVALASRCTAP
+371 TQAYEALAARCTPA

-397 DQQYRGATNK
+397 DQQYRQATNK
-407 RLLIELTLLGLVPVF
+407 RLLIELTLLGLVSTF
-422 HSEGELTPTPSSSPK
+422 HTTGELAAPAPSTAPAGQTQAGATAQTASPPQASTTPA
-437 PAVASTPTA
+437 PAPTPTA
-446 SKVATQA
+446 QTTPTAQPSSPTPA
-453 SPAPSPQPTSA
+453 SSTPAPVAQPT
-464 PSAQPVPQ
+464 VPQ
-472 PQPTPPTP
+472 PQPVVTPEPVAP
-480 PPPAPTPSPQPPI
+480 PQPAPTPQPVANAP
-493 TPPPTN
+493 
-499 HSTGQPRQLF
+499 SSEQAAGARRQLF
-509 GRRRSAQEGTNG
+509 GRRRGSSSDTDDSEGGT
-521 AQQREVSET
+521 ASPA
-530 KEESEPFSEQDL
+530 EEEHEPFTEEEL

-553 LSSEQVI
+553 LSSEQII
-560 CRNILHAELPA
+560 CRNILHAELPS
-571 LTGEREAE
+571 LQTEGQAE
-579 LALPPGNAIRD
+579 LALPPGNAIRET
-590 AVEAVQPQL
+590 VEAVLPQL
-599 LTFLRRT
+599 QSFLRST
-606 LRNSHLTLTLRE
+606 LHNTQLVLSLRE
-618 KNKREQALIALTPE
+618 KSSEEQSRLALTPE
-632 DRMKKLIEI
+632 DRLKKLIEI
-641 NPEVQRL
+641 NPDVQQL
-648 KDELQLRLS
+648 KERLQLRLS

>member
-1 MVTRRTPLTTALDRH
+1 
-16 FEKEYFQQPTALPS
+16 
-30 APSRESY
+30 
-37 DHSQTTQA
+37 
-45 RSLSLYTRN
+45 
-54 IWSTMAENYI
+54 MADNYI

-89 TAVLQGRLAHAYL
+89 TAVQQGRLAHAYL

-122 NCMHLSPEGEACNEC
+122 NCQSLTAEGEACNEC

-171 VGMPPALGKY
+171 VTMPPALGKY

-241 QDITHHLQYVATS
+241 GDITHHLQYVAQS
-254 EGIEADE
+254 EGIVADE
-261 TALGLIAE
+261 AALGLIAE

-277 ALSMFDRIS
+277 ALSMFDRIA
-286 SFAGGKITYEHAL
+286 SFAGGQITYEHAL
-299 ESLNVLDYAY
+299 ESLNVLDYSY
-309 FIRAFDLLLAG
+309 FIRTFDDLLTG

-339 QTILSGL
+339 QTILAGL

-356 QHPGTSSL
+356 QHPGTSVL

-371 TAEYVALASRCTAP
+371 TQAYEALAARCTPA

-397 DQQYRGATNK
+397 DQQYRQATNK
-407 RLLIELTLLGLVPVF
+407 RLLIELTLLGLVSTF
-422 HSEGELTPTPSSSPK
+422 HSTGELATPAPSTAPAGQTQAGATAQTASP
-437 PAVASTPTA
+437 PQASTT
-446 SKVATQA
+446 
-453 SPAPSPQPTSA
+453 PAPSPAPTAQPT
-464 PSAQPVPQ
+464 PTAQPSSPTPASSTPAPVAEPTAPQ
-472 PQPTPPTP
+472 PQPVVIPEPVATPQ
-480 PPPAPTPSPQPPI
+480 PAPTPQPIANAP
-493 TPPPTN
+493 
-499 HSTGQPRQLF
+499 SSEQAVGARRQLF
-509 GRRRSAQEGTNG
+509 GRRRGSSSDTADSEGGT
-521 AQQREVSET
+521 ARPA
-530 KEESEPFSEQDL
+530 EEEHESFTEEEL

-553 LSSEQVI
+553 LSSEQII
-560 CRNILHAELPA
+560 CRNILHAELPS
-571 LTGEREAE
+571 LQTEGQAE
-579 LALPPGNAIRD
+579 LALPPGNAIRET
-590 AVEAVQPQL
+590 VEAVLPQL
-599 LTFLRRT
+599 QSFLRST
-606 LRNSHLTLTLRE
+606 LHNTQLVLSLRE
-618 KNKREQALIALTPE
+618 KSSEEQSRLALTPE
-632 DRMKKLIEI
+632 DRLKKLIEI
-641 NPEVQRL
+641 NPDVQQL
-648 KDELQLRLS
+648 KERLQLRLS

>member
-1 MVTRRTPLTTALDRH
+1 
-16 FEKEYFQQPTALPS
+16 
-30 APSRESY
+30 
-37 DHSQTTQA
+37 
-45 RSLSLYTRN
+45 
-54 IWSTMAENYI
+54 MADNYI

-89 TAVLQGRLAHAYL
+89 AAVQQGRLAHAYL

-122 NCMHLSPEGEACNEC
+122 NCQSLTAEGEACNEC

-171 VGMPPALGKY
+171 VTMPPALGKY

-241 QDITHHLQYVATS
+241 GDITHHLQYVAQS
-254 EGIEADE
+254 EGIVADE
-261 TALGLIAE
+261 AALGLIAE

-277 ALSMFDRIS
+277 ALSMFDRIA
-286 SFAGGKITYEHAL
+286 SFAGGQITYEHAL
-299 ESLNVLDYAY
+299 ESLNVLDYSY
-309 FIRAFDLLLAG
+309 FIRTFDDLLTG

-339 QTILSGL
+339 QTILAGL

-356 QHPGTSSL
+356 QHPGTSVL

-371 TAEYVALASRCTAP
+371 TQAYEALAARCTPA

-397 DQQYRGATNK
+397 DQQYRQATNK
-407 RLLIELTLLGLVPVF
+407 RLLIELTLLGLVSTF
-422 HSEGELTPTPSSSPK
+422 HTTGELAAPAPSTAPAGQTQAGATAQTASP
-437 PAVASTPTA
+437 PQASTA
-446 SKVATQA
+446 
-453 SPAPSPQPTSA
+453 PAPSPVPTAQPT
-464 PSAQPVPQ
+464 PTAQPSSPTPASSTPAPVAEPTVPQ
-472 PQPTPPTP
+472 PQPVVTPEPVATP
-480 PPPAPTPSPQPPI
+480 QPAPTPQPVAN
-493 TPPPTN
+493 TP
-499 HSTGQPRQLF
+499 SSEQAAGARRQLF
-509 GRRRSAQEGTNG
+509 GRRRGSSSDTADSEGGT
-521 AQQREVSET
+521 ASPA
-530 KEESEPFSEQDL
+530 EEEHEPFTEEEL

-553 LSSEQVI
+553 LSSEQII
-560 CRNILHAELPA
+560 CRNILHAELPS
-571 LTGEREAE
+571 LQTEGQAE
-579 LALPPGNAIRD
+579 LALPPGNAIRET
-590 AVEAVQPQL
+590 VEAVLPQL
-599 LTFLRRT
+599 QSFLRST
-606 LRNSHLTLTLRE
+606 LHNTQLVLSLRE
-618 KNKREQALIALTPE
+618 KSSEEQSRLALTPE
-632 DRMKKLIEI
+632 DRLKKLIEI
-641 NPEVQRL
+641 NPDVQQL
-648 KDELQLRLS
+648 KERLQLRLS

>member
-1 MVTRRTPLTTALDRH
+1 
-16 FEKEYFQQPTALPS
+16 
-30 APSRESY
+30 
-37 DHSQTTQA
+37 
-45 RSLSLYTRN
+45 
-54 IWSTMAENYI
+54 MADNYI

-89 TAVLQGRLAHAYL
+89 TAVQQGRLAHAYL

-122 NCMHLSPEGEACNEC
+122 NCLNLTPEGEACNEC

-171 VGMPPALGKY
+171 VTMPPALGKY

-241 QDITHHLQYVATS
+241 GDITHHLQYVAQS
-254 EGIEADE
+254 EGIVADE
-261 TALGLIAE
+261 AALGLIAE

-277 ALSMFDRIS
+277 ALSMFDRIA
-286 SFAGGKITYEHAL
+286 SFAGGQITYEHAL
-299 ESLNVLDYAY
+299 ESLNVLDYSY
-309 FIRAFDLLLAG
+309 FIRTFDHLLTG

-339 QTILSGL
+339 QTILAGL

-356 QHPGTSSL
+356 QHPGTSVL

-371 TAEYVALASRCTAP
+371 TQAYEALATRCTPA

-397 DQQYRGATNK
+397 DQQYRQATNK
-407 RLLIELTLLGLVPVF
+407 RLLIELTLLGLVSTF
-422 HSEGELTPTPSSSPK
+422 HTAGELATPPPSTASSAQPQVGASAQATPS
-437 PAVASTPTA
+437 
-446 SKVATQA
+446 TQA
-453 SPAPSPQPTSA
+453 SPPPTPTTAPQPQPASPPQPTSA
-464 PSAQPVPQ
+464 PSPPSAPQPVAQPAPQPVASPQPAPQPIAQPV
-472 PQPTPPTP
+472 
-480 PPPAPTPSPQPPI
+480 ASPQPAPQPVTS
-493 TPPPTN
+493 TP
-499 HSTGQPRQLF
+499 SSEQAAGGRRQLF
-509 GRRRSAQEGTNG
+509 GRRRTG
-521 AQQREVSET
+521 AGEASEVGQSESPA
-530 KEESEPFSEQDL
+530 EEEHEPFTEEEL

-553 LSSEQVI
+553 LSSEQII
-560 CRNILHAELPA
+560 CRNILHAELPT
-571 LTGEREAE
+571 LQTEGQAE
-579 LALPPGNAIRD
+579 LALPPGNAIRET
-590 AVEAVQPQL
+590 VEAVLPQL
-599 LTFLRRT
+599 QSFLRRT
-606 LRNSHLTLTLRE
+606 LHNTRLVLSLRE
-618 KNKREQALIALTPE
+618 KSTEEQSRLALTPE
-632 DRMKKLIEI
+632 DRLKKLIEI
-641 NPEVQRL
+641 NPDVQQL
-648 KDELQLRLS
+648 KEQLQLRLS

>member
-1 MVTRRTPLTTALDRH
+1 
-16 FEKEYFQQPTALPS
+16 
-30 APSRESY
+30 
-37 DHSQTTQA
+37 
-45 RSLSLYTRN
+45 
-54 IWSTMAENYI
+54 MADNYI

-89 TAVLQGRLAHAYL
+89 TAVQQGRLAHAYL

-122 NCMHLSPEGEACNEC
+122 NCLNLTPEGEACNEC

-171 VGMPPALGKY
+171 VTMPPALGKY

-241 QDITHHLQYVATS
+241 GDITHHLQYVAQS
-254 EGIEADE
+254 EGIVADE
-261 TALGLIAE
+261 AALGLIAE

-277 ALSMFDRIS
+277 ALSMFDRIA
-286 SFAGGKITYEHAL
+286 SFAGGQITYEHAL
-299 ESLNVLDYAY
+299 ESLNVLDYSY
-309 FIRAFDLLLAG
+309 FIRTFDHLLTG

-339 QTILSGL
+339 QTILAGL

-356 QHPGTSSL
+356 QHPGTSVL

-371 TAEYVALASRCTAP
+371 TQAYEALASRCTPA

-397 DQQYRGATNK
+397 DQQYRQATNK
-407 RLLIELTLLGLVPVF
+407 RLLIELTLLGLVSTF
-422 HSEGELTPTPSSSPK
+422 HTAGELATPPPSTTSSAQPQAGASAQATPS
-437 PAVASTPTA
+437 
-446 SKVATQA
+446 TQA
-453 SPAPSPQPTSA
+453 SPTPTPTTA
-464 PSAQPVPQ
+464 PQ
-472 PQPTPPTP
+472 PQPASPTQPASAPSPTLAPQPVAVSQPVAPPQSV
-480 PPPAPTPSPQPPI
+480 ASPQPIAQPVTS
-493 TPPPTN
+493 TP
-499 HSTGQPRQLF
+499 SSEQAAGGRRQLF
-509 GRRRSAQEGTNG
+509 GRRRTG
-521 AQQREVSET
+521 AGEASEAGQSESPV
-530 KEESEPFSEQDL
+530 EEEHEPFTEEEL

-553 LSSEQVI
+553 LSSEQII
-560 CRNILHAELPA
+560 CRNILHAELPT
-571 LTGEREAE
+571 LQTEGQAE
-579 LALPPGNAIRD
+579 LALPPGNAIRET
-590 AVEAVQPQL
+590 VEAVLPQL
-599 LTFLRRT
+599 QSFLRRT
-606 LRNSHLTLTLRE
+606 LHNTRLVLSLRE
-618 KNKREQALIALTPE
+618 KSTEEQSRLALTPE
-632 DRMKKLIEI
+632 DRLKKLIEI
-641 NPEVQRL
+641 NPDVQQL
-648 KDELQLRLS
+648 KEQLQLRLS

>member
-1 MVTRRTPLTTALDRH
+1 
-16 FEKEYFQQPTALPS
+16 
-30 APSRESY
+30 
-37 DHSQTTQA
+37 
-45 RSLSLYTRN
+45 
-54 IWSTMAENYI
+54 MADNYI

-89 TAVLQGRLAHAYL
+89 TAVQQGRLAHAYL

-122 NCMHLSPEGEACNEC
+122 NCQSLTAEGEACNEC

-171 VGMPPALGKY
+171 VTMPPALGKY

-241 QDITHHLQYVATS
+241 GDITHHLQYVAQS
-254 EGIEADE
+254 EGIVADE
-261 TALGLIAE
+261 AALGLIAE

-277 ALSMFDRIS
+277 ALSMFDRIA
-286 SFAGGKITYEHAL
+286 SFAGGQITYEHAL
-299 ESLNVLDYAY
+299 ESLNVLDYSY
-309 FIRAFDLLLAG
+309 FIRTFDDLLTG

-339 QTILSGL
+339 QTILAGL

-356 QHPGTSSL
+356 QHPGTSVL

-371 TAEYVALASRCTAP
+371 TQAYEALAARCTPA

-397 DQQYRGATNK
+397 DQQYRQATNK
-407 RLLIELTLLGLVPVF
+407 RLLIELTLLGLVSTF
-422 HSEGELTPTPSSSPK
+422 HSTGELAAPAPSTAPAGQTQAGATAQTASP
-437 PAVASTPTA
+437 PQASTA
-446 SKVATQA
+446 
-453 SPAPSPQPTSA
+453 PAPSPAPTAQPT
-464 PSAQPVPQ
+464 PTAQPSSPTPAGSTPAPVAEPTVPQ
-472 PQPTPPTP
+472 PQPVVTPEPVVP
-480 PPPAPTPSPQPPI
+480 PQPAPTPQPVANASSSEQAAG
-493 TPPPTN
+493 TR
-499 HSTGQPRQLF
+499 RQLF
-509 GRRRSAQEGTNG
+509 GRRRGSSSDTADSEGGT
-521 AQQREVSET
+521 ASPA
-530 KEESEPFSEQDL
+530 EEEHEPFTEEEL

-553 LSSEQVI
+553 LSSEQII
-560 CRNILHAELPA
+560 CRNILHAELPS
-571 LTGEREAE
+571 LQTEGQAE
-579 LALPPGNAIRD
+579 LALPPGNAIRET
-590 AVEAVQPQL
+590 VEAVLPQL
-599 LTFLRRT
+599 QSFLRST
-606 LRNSHLTLTLRE
+606 LHNTQLVLSLRE
-618 KNKREQALIALTPE
+618 KSSEEQSRLALTPE
-632 DRMKKLIEI
+632 DRLKKLIEI
-641 NPEVQRL
+641 NPDVQQL
-648 KDELQLRLS
+648 KERLQLRLS

>member
-1 MVTRRTPLTTALDRH
+1 
-16 FEKEYFQQPTALPS
+16 
-30 APSRESY
+30 
-37 DHSQTTQA
+37 
-45 RSLSLYTRN
+45 
-54 IWSTMAENYI
+54 MADNYI

-89 TAVLQGRLAHAYL
+89 TAVQQGRLAHAYL

-122 NCMHLSPEGEACNEC
+122 NCLNLTPEGEACNEC

-171 VGMPPALGKY
+171 VTMPPALGKY

-241 QDITHHLQYVATS
+241 GDITHHLQYVAQS
-254 EGIEADE
+254 EGIVADE
-261 TALGLIAE
+261 AALGLIAE

-277 ALSMFDRIS
+277 ALSMFDRIA
-286 SFAGGKITYEHAL
+286 SFAGGQITYEHAL
-299 ESLNVLDYAY
+299 ESLNVLDYSY
-309 FIRAFDLLLAG
+309 FIRTFDHLLTG

-339 QTILSGL
+339 QTILAGL

-356 QHPGTSSL
+356 QHPGTSVL

-371 TAEYVALASRCTAP
+371 TQAYEALATRCTPA

-397 DQQYRGATNK
+397 DQQYRQATNK
-407 RLLIELTLLGLVPVF
+407 RLLIELTLLGLVSTF
-422 HSEGELTPTPSSSPK
+422 HTAGELATPPPS
-437 PAVASTPTA
+437 TA
-446 SKVATQA
+446 SPAQPQAGASAQATLSTQA
-453 SPAPSPQPTSA
+453 SPTPTPTTAPAPQPASPTQPASA
-464 PSAQPVPQ
+464 PS
-472 PQPTPPTP
+472 
-480 PPPAPTPSPQPPI
+480 PPPAPQPVASPQPAPQPVAVSQPVASPQPAPQPI
-493 TPPPTN
+493 AQPVTSTP
-499 HSTGQPRQLF
+499 SSEQAAGGRRQLF
-509 GRRRSAQEGTNG
+509 GRRRTG
-521 AQQREVSET
+521 AGEASEAGQSESPA
-530 KEESEPFSEQDL
+530 EEEHEPFTEEEL

-553 LSSEQVI
+553 LSSEQII
-560 CRNILHAELPA
+560 CRNILHAELPT
-571 LTGEREAE
+571 LQTEGQAE
-579 LALPPGNAIRD
+579 LALPPGNAIRET
-590 AVEAVQPQL
+590 VEAVLPQL
-599 LTFLRRT
+599 QSFLRRT
-606 LRNSHLTLTLRE
+606 LHNTLLVLSLRE
-618 KNKREQALIALTPE
+618 KSSEEQSRLALTPE
-632 DRMKKLIEI
+632 DRLKKLIEI
-641 NPEVQRL
+641 NPDVQQL
-648 KDELQLRLS
+648 KEQLQLRLS

>member
-1 MVTRRTPLTTALDRH
+1 
-16 FEKEYFQQPTALPS
+16 
-30 APSRESY
+30 
-37 DHSQTTQA
+37 
-45 RSLSLYTRN
+45 
-54 IWSTMAENYI
+54 MADNYI

-89 TAVLQGRLAHAYL
+89 TAVQQGRLAHAYL

-122 NCMHLSPEGEACNEC
+122 NCQSLTAEGEACNEC

-171 VGMPPALGKY
+171 VTMPPALGKY

-241 QDITHHLQYVATS
+241 GDITHHLQYVAQS
-254 EGIEADE
+254 EGIVADE
-261 TALGLIAE
+261 AALGLIAE

-277 ALSMFDRIS
+277 ALSMFDRIA
-286 SFAGGKITYEHAL
+286 SFAGGQITYEHAL
-299 ESLNVLDYAY
+299 ESLNVLDYSY
-309 FIRAFDLLLAG
+309 FIRTFDDLLTG

-339 QTILSGL
+339 QTILAGL

-356 QHPGTSSL
+356 QHPGTSVL

-371 TAEYVALASRCTAP
+371 TQAYEALAARCTPA

-397 DQQYRGATNK
+397 DQQYRQATNK
-407 RLLIELTLLGLVPVF
+407 RLLIELTLLGLVSTF
-422 HSEGELTPTPSSSPK
+422 HSTGELAAPAPSTAPAGQTQAGATAQTASP
-437 PAVASTPTA
+437 PQASTT
-446 SKVATQA
+446 
-453 SPAPSPQPTSA
+453 PAPSPAPTAQTTPTAQPSSPTPASSTPAPVAQPTA
-464 PSAQPVPQ
+464 PQ
-472 PQPTPPTP
+472 PQPVVTPEPVATP
-480 PPPAPTPSPQPPI
+480 QPAPTPQPVANAP
-493 TPPPTN
+493 
-499 HSTGQPRQLF
+499 SSEQAAGARRQLF
-509 GRRRSAQEGTNG
+509 GRRRGSSSDTADSEGGT
-521 AQQREVSET
+521 ASPA
-530 KEESEPFSEQDL
+530 EEEHEPFTEEEL

-553 LSSEQVI
+553 LSSEQII
-560 CRNILHAELPA
+560 CRNILHAELPS
-571 LTGEREAE
+571 LQTEGQAE
-579 LALPPGNAIRD
+579 LALPPGNAIRET
-590 AVEAVQPQL
+590 VEAVLPQL
-599 LTFLRRT
+599 QSFLRST
-606 LRNSHLTLTLRE
+606 LHNTQLVLSLRE
-618 KNKREQALIALTPE
+618 KSSEEQSRLALTPE
-632 DRMKKLIEI
+632 DRLKKLIEI
-641 NPEVQRL
+641 NPDVQQL
-648 KDELQLRLS
+648 KERLQLRLS

>member
-1 MVTRRTPLTTALDRH
+1 
-16 FEKEYFQQPTALPS
+16 
-30 APSRESY
+30 
-37 DHSQTTQA
+37 
-45 RSLSLYTRN
+45 
-54 IWSTMAENYI
+54 MADNYI

-89 TAVLQGRLAHAYL
+89 TAVQQGRLAHAYL

-122 NCMHLSPEGEACNEC
+122 NCQSLTAEGEACNEC

-171 VGMPPALGKY
+171 VTMPPALGKY

-241 QDITHHLQYVATS
+241 GDITHHLQYVAQS
-254 EGIEADE
+254 EGIVADE
-261 TALGLIAE
+261 AALGLIAE

-277 ALSMFDRIS
+277 ALSMFDRIA
-286 SFAGGKITYEHAL
+286 SFAGGQITYEHAL
-299 ESLNVLDYAY
+299 ESLNVLDYSY
-309 FIRAFDLLLAG
+309 FIRTFDDLLTG

-339 QTILSGL
+339 QTILAGL

-356 QHPGTSSL
+356 QHPGTSVL

-371 TAEYVALASRCTAP
+371 TQAYEALAARCTPA

-397 DQQYRGATNK
+397 DQQYRQATNK
-407 RLLIELTLLGLVPVF
+407 RLLIELTLLGLVSTF
-422 HSEGELTPTPSSSPK
+422 HTTGELAAPAPSTAPAGQTQAGATAQTASP
-437 PAVASTPTA
+437 PQASTA
-446 SKVATQA
+446 
-453 SPAPSPQPTSA
+453 PAPSPAPTAQPT
-464 PSAQPVPQ
+464 PTAQPSSPTPTSSTPAPVAEPTVPQ
-472 PQPTPPTP
+472 PQPVVTPEPVAP
-480 PPPAPTPSPQPPI
+480 PQPAPTPQPVA
-493 TPPPTN
+493 N
-499 HSTGQPRQLF
+499 ASSSEQAAGARRQLF
-509 GRRRSAQEGTNG
+509 GRRRGSSSGTADSEGGTTSP
-521 AQQREVSET
+521 A
-530 KEESEPFSEQDL
+530 EEEHEPFTEEEL

-553 LSSEQVI
+553 LSSEQII
-560 CRNILHAELPA
+560 CRNILHAELPT
-571 LTGEREAE
+571 LQTEGQAE
-579 LALPPGNAIRD
+579 LALPPGNAIRET
-590 AVEAVQPQL
+590 VEAVLPQL
-599 LTFLRRT
+599 QSFLRST
-606 LRNSHLTLTLRE
+606 LHNTQLVLSLRE
-618 KNKREQALIALTPE
+618 KSSEEQSRLALTPE
-632 DRMKKLIEI
+632 DRLKKLIEI
-641 NPEVQRL
+641 NPDVQQL
-648 KDELQLRLS
+648 KERLQLRLS

>member
-1 MVTRRTPLTTALDRH
+1 
-16 FEKEYFQQPTALPS
+16 
-30 APSRESY
+30 
-37 DHSQTTQA
+37 
-45 RSLSLYTRN
+45 
-54 IWSTMAENYI
+54 MADNYI

-89 TAVLQGRLAHAYL
+89 TAVQQGRLAHAYL

-122 NCMHLSPEGEACNEC
+122 NCQSLTAEGEACNEC

-171 VGMPPALGKY
+171 VTMPPALGKY

-241 QDITHHLQYVATS
+241 GDITHHLQYVAQS
-254 EGIEADE
+254 EGIVADE
-261 TALGLIAE
+261 AALGLIAE

-277 ALSMFDRIS
+277 ALSMFDRIA
-286 SFAGGKITYEHAL
+286 SFAGGQITYEHAL
-299 ESLNVLDYAY
+299 ESLNVLDYSY
-309 FIRAFDLLLAG
+309 FIRTFDDLLTG

-339 QTILSGL
+339 QTILAGL

-356 QHPGTSSL
+356 QHPGTSVL

-371 TAEYVALASRCTAP
+371 TQAYEALATRCTPA

-397 DQQYRGATNK
+397 DQQYRQATNK
-407 RLLIELTLLGLVPVF
+407 RLLIELTLLGLVSTF
-422 HSEGELTPTPSSSPK
+422 HSTGELAAPAPSTAPAGQTQAGATAQTTSP
-437 PAVASTPTA
+437 PQASTA
-446 SKVATQA
+446 
-453 SPAPSPQPTSA
+453 PAPSPAPT
-464 PSAQPVPQ
+464 AQPVPTTQPSSPTPASSTPAPVAKPTVPQ
-472 PQPTPPTP
+472 PQPVVTPEPVATP
-480 PPPAPTPSPQPPI
+480 QPAPTPQSVANAPSSEQAA
-493 TPPPTN
+493 
-499 HSTGQPRQLF
+499 GARRQLF
-509 GRRRSAQEGTNG
+509 GRRRGSSSDTADSEGGT
-521 AQQREVSET
+521 ASPA
-530 KEESEPFSEQDL
+530 EEEHEPFTEEKL

-553 LSSEQVI
+553 LSSDQII
-560 CRNILHAELPA
+560 CRNILHAELPS
-571 LTGEREAE
+571 LQTEGQAE
-579 LALPPGNAIRD
+579 LALPPGNAIRET
-590 AVEAVQPQL
+590 VEAVLPQL
-599 LTFLRRT
+599 QSFLRST
-606 LRNSHLTLTLRE
+606 LHNTQLVLSLRE
-618 KNKREQALIALTPE
+618 KSSEEQSRLALTPE
-632 DRMKKLIEI
+632 DRLKKLIEI
-641 NPEVQRL
+641 NPDVQQL
-648 KDELQLRLS
+648 KERLQLRLS

>member
-1 MVTRRTPLTTALDRH
+1 
-16 FEKEYFQQPTALPS
+16 
-30 APSRESY
+30 
-37 DHSQTTQA
+37 
-45 RSLSLYTRN
+45 
-54 IWSTMAENYI
+54 MADNYI

-89 TAVLQGRLAHAYL
+89 TAVQQGRLAHAYL

-122 NCMHLSPEGEACNEC
+122 NCQSLTAEGEACNEC

-171 VGMPPALGKY
+171 VTMPPALGKY

-241 QDITHHLQYVATS
+241 GDITHHLQYVAQS
-254 EGIEADE
+254 EGIVADE
-261 TALGLIAE
+261 AALGLIAE

-277 ALSMFDRIS
+277 ALSMFDRIA
-286 SFAGGKITYEHAL
+286 SFAGGQITYEHAL
-299 ESLNVLDYAY
+299 ESLNVLDYSY
-309 FIRAFDLLLAG
+309 FIRTFDDLLTG

-339 QTILSGL
+339 QTILAGL

-356 QHPGTSSL
+356 QHPGTSVL

-371 TAEYVALASRCTAP
+371 TQAYEALAARCTPA

-397 DQQYRGATNK
+397 DQQYRQATNK
-407 RLLIELTLLGLVPVF
+407 RLLIELTLLGLVSTF
-422 HSEGELTPTPSSSPK
+422 HTTGELAAPAPSTAPAGQTQAGATAQTASPPQASTAPAPAPAPTAQP
-437 PAVASTPTA
+437 TPTA
-446 SKVATQA
+446 QPSSPTPA
-453 SPAPSPQPTSA
+453 SSTPAPVAEPT
-464 PSAQPVPQ
+464 VPQ
-472 PQPTPPTP
+472 PQPVVTPEPVASP
-480 PPPAPTPSPQPPI
+480 QPAPTPQPVA
-493 TPPPTN
+493 N
-499 HSTGQPRQLF
+499 ASSSEQAAGARRQLF
-509 GRRRSAQEGTNG
+509 GRRRGSSSDTADSEGGT
-521 AQQREVSET
+521 ASPA
-530 KEESEPFSEQDL
+530 EEEHEPFTEEEL

-553 LSSEQVI
+553 LSSEQII
-560 CRNILHAELPA
+560 CRNILHAELPS
-571 LTGEREAE
+571 LQTEGQAE
-579 LALPPGNAIRD
+579 LALPPGNAIRET
-590 AVEAVQPQL
+590 VEAVLPQL
-599 LTFLRRT
+599 QSFLRST
-606 LRNSHLTLTLRE
+606 LHNTQLVLSLRE
-618 KNKREQALIALTPE
+618 KSSEEQSRLALTPE
-632 DRMKKLIEI
+632 DRLKKLIEI
-641 NPEVQRL
+641 NPDVQQL
-648 KDELQLRLS
+648 KERLQLRLS

>member
-1 MVTRRTPLTTALDRH
+1 
-16 FEKEYFQQPTALPS
+16 
-30 APSRESY
+30 
-37 DHSQTTQA
+37 
-45 RSLSLYTRN
+45 
-54 IWSTMAENYI
+54 MADNYI

-89 TAVLQGRLAHAYL
+89 TAVQQGRLAHAYL

-122 NCMHLSPEGEACNEC
+122 NCQSLTAEGEACNEC

-171 VGMPPALGKY
+171 VTMPPALGKY

-241 QDITHHLQYVATS
+241 GDITHHLQYVAQS
-254 EGIEADE
+254 EGIVADE
-261 TALGLIAE
+261 AALGLIAE

-277 ALSMFDRIS
+277 ALSMFDRIA
-286 SFAGGKITYEHAL
+286 SFAGGQITYEHAL
-299 ESLNVLDYAY
+299 ESLNVLDYSY
-309 FIRAFDLLLAG
+309 FIRTFDDLLTG

-339 QTILSGL
+339 QTILAGL

-356 QHPGTSSL
+356 QHPGTSVL

-371 TAEYVALASRCTAP
+371 TQAYEALATRCTPA

-397 DQQYRGATNK
+397 DQQYRQATNK
-407 RLLIELTLLGLVPVF
+407 RLLIELTLLGLVSTF
-422 HSEGELTPTPSSSPK
+422 HSTGELAAPAPSTAPAGQTQAGATAQTASPPQASTAPAPAPAPTAQP
-437 PAVASTPTA
+437 TPTA
-446 SKVATQA
+446 QPS
-453 SPAPSPQPTSA
+453 SPAPAGSTPAPVAEPTA
-464 PSAQPVPQ
+464 PQ
-472 PQPTPPTP
+472 PQPVVIPEPVATPQ
-480 PPPAPTPSPQPPI
+480 PAPTPQPIANAP
-493 TPPPTN
+493 
-499 HSTGQPRQLF
+499 SSEQAVGARRQLF
-509 GRRRSAQEGTNG
+509 GRRRGSSSDTADSEGGT
-521 AQQREVSET
+521 ARPA
-530 KEESEPFSEQDL
+530 EEEHESFTEEEL

-553 LSSEQVI
+553 LSSEQII
-560 CRNILHAELPA
+560 CRNILHAELPS
-571 LTGEREAE
+571 LQTEGQAE
-579 LALPPGNAIRD
+579 LALPPGNAIRET
-590 AVEAVQPQL
+590 VEAVLPQL
-599 LTFLRRT
+599 QSFLRST
-606 LRNSHLTLTLRE
+606 LHNTQLVLSLRE
-618 KNKREQALIALTPE
+618 KSSEEQSRLALTPE
-632 DRMKKLIEI
+632 DRLKKLIEI
-641 NPEVQRL
+641 NPDVQQL
-648 KDELQLRLS
+648 KERLQLRLS